1 MLVLDW
7 VGLLPSMELTQ
18 LVVLIAAA
26 LACGA
31 IVVVAA
37 KTAGDQEA
45 GGSCACQTEAVLG
58 DQIVADCPVRR
69 ELALA
74 AGGSILA
81 VDVLM
86 SIHRGQ
92 NAWANTSRPPSAG
105 PRPAGVS
112 AKP

>member
-1 MLVLDW
+1 MLVVDW
-7 VGLLPSMELTQ
+7 VGLLPSMDLTQ
-18 LVVLIAAA
+18 WVVLIAAA
-26 LACGA
+26 LACGT

-37 KTAGDQEA
+37 NTADDQQA
-45 GGSCACQTEAVLG
+45 GGSCACQTETVLG
-58 DQIVADCPVRR
+58 DKIVADCPVRR

-74 AGGSILA
+74 AGGCIIA

-92 NAWANTSRPPSAG
+92 NAGANTSRPPSAG
-105 PRPAGVS
+105 PRPEGVS